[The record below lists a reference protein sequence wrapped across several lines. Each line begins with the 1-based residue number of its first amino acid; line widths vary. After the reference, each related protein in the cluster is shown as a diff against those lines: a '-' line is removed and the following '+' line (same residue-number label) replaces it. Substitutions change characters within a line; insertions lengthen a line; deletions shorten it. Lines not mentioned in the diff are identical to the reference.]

1 MTTKTQ
7 AKERLI
13 VALDT
18 SSEKEAFELIKK
30 LSGKVGY
37 FKVGLELFSSMGPR
51 IIDIIKDNGDKVFFD
66 GKFLDIPNTVS
77 KAIANI
83 VKHRADML
91 NVYMSGGAIMLKEA
105 KKSLV
110 ETAKANNLPTPKLL
124 GVTVLT
130 SMTSEALKNDLKIQT
145 QLNDYVL
152 HLAELGIKNGL
163 DGIIC
168 SANEAKLIREN
179 IKSDFLIVTPGIRPS
194 WAQSNDQ
201 KRIATPKEAIKNGVT
216 HIVVGRPIT
225 GDKNPVSATEK
236 ILDEINDALGI
247 INEDGTS
254 KRFI

>member
-1 MTTKTQ
+1 MTIKTQ
-7 AKERLI
+7 AKDRLI

-18 SSEKEAFELIKK
+18 SSENEAFELIKK
-30 LSGKVGY
+30 LSGKIGY
-37 FKVGLELFSSMGPR
+37 FKVGLELFSSMGPK

-83 VKHRADML
+83 VKHKVDIL
-91 NVYMSGGAIMLKEA
+91 NVYMSGGANMLQEA

-110 ETAKANNLPTPKLL
+110 ETAKSNNLPLPKLL

-130 SMTSEALKNDLKIQT
+130 SMTSDVLENDLKVQT

-168 SANEAKLIREN
+168 SANEAKLIRDN
-179 IKSDFLIVTPGIRPS
+179 IKNDFLIVTPGIRPS
-194 WAQSNDQ
+194 WAQNNDQ

-225 GDKNPVSATEK
+225 GDKDPVSAAEK
-236 ILDEINDALGI
+236 ILEEIEDAI
-247 INEDGTS
+247 
-254 KRFI
+254 RV

>member
-1 MTTKTQ
+1 MTIKTQ
-7 AKERLI
+7 AKDRLI

-18 SSEKEAFELIKK
+18 SSENEAFELIKK
-30 LSGKVGY
+30 LSGKIGY
-37 FKVGLELFSSMGPR
+37 FKVGLELFSSMGPK

-83 VKHRADML
+83 VKHKVDIL
-91 NVYMSGGAIMLKEA
+91 NVYMSGGANMLQEA

-110 ETAKANNLPTPKLL
+110 ETAKSNNLLLPKLL

-130 SMTSEALKNDLKIQT
+130 SMTSDVLENDLKVQT

-168 SANEAKLIREN
+168 SANEAKLIRDN
-179 IKSDFLIVTPGIRPS
+179 IKNDFLIVTPGIRPS
-194 WAQSNDQ
+194 WAQNNDQ

-225 GDKNPVSATEK
+225 GDKDPVSAAEK
-236 ILDEINDALGI
+236 ILEEIEDAI
-247 INEDGTS
+247 
-254 KRFI
+254 RV